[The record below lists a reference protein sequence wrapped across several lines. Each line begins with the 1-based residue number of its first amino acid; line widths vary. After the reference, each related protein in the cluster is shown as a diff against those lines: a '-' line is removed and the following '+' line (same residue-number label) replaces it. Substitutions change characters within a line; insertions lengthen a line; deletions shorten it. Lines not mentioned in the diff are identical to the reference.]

1 MVIEDLSLVIGK
13 RNETAGK
20 KQSHFLL
27 TKKRGSGNLTQ
38 PMTELNNLTTE
49 QLREIISIKEQIES
63 LQAQLE
69 AIAGGDVAPALHPG
83 RGRYKRSPA
92 ARARMA
98 AAQRA
103 RWAGIKETSG
113 RVGRPPGKKG
123 KRRLSA
129 AGRAAIIAGTKAR
142 WAKLKATEE
151 ETGPRKRRKMSAAA
165 KAKFSAI
172 AKARWAKAKAAGKS
186 TL

>member
-1 MVIEDLSLVIGK
+1 
-13 RNETAGK
+13 
-20 KQSHFLL
+20 
-27 TKKRGSGNLTQ
+27 
-38 PMTELNNLTTE
+38 MTELNNLTTE

-69 AIAGGDVAPALHPG
+69 AVTGGDAAPAAPSG
-83 RGRYKRSPA
+83 RGKYKRSPA

-123 KRRLSA
+123 RRRLSA

-142 WAKLKATEE
+142 WAKLKAAEGEARPT
-151 ETGPRKRRKMSAAA
+151 KRRKMSAAA

-172 AKARWAKAKAAGKS
+172 AKARWAKARAEGRT

>member
-1 MVIEDLSLVIGK
+1 
-13 RNETAGK
+13 
-20 KQSHFLL
+20 
-27 TKKRGSGNLTQ
+27 
-38 PMTELNNLTTE
+38 MTEINNLTTG

-69 AIAGGDVAPALHPG
+69 AITGGDAAPVPPLGRPSG

-103 RWAGIKETSG
+103 RWAGISGTRG
-113 RVGRPPGKKG
+113 RVGRPPGKG

-142 WAKLKATEE
+142 WAKLKAEKGE
-151 ETGPRKRRKMSAAA
+151 AGPRKRRKMSAAA
-165 KAKFSAI
+165 KAKFSEI
-172 AKARWAKAKAAGKS
+172 AKARWAKARAAGKN